1 MKQTIKLTESE
12 LRKMI
17 VNAINESMEEG
28 QDEIFDRTGKN
39 LRAAWEGFK
48 GYKGENEGNVFQNL
62 GNRLRNGIEG
72 YKDNNQWHHIDDLK
86 RELKQM
92 VDAGQLDARLTVG
105 QLIRNASIKRAGRQG
120 GNLDNAKATI
130 SNKRRVQGGQT
141 IKESI
146 DAVIDRVIN
155 EMIEK

>member
-1 MKQTIKLTESE
+1 MKQTVKLTESE
-12 LRKMI
+12 LREMI
-17 VNAINESMEEG
+17 VNAINENMEEG

-39 LRAAWEGFK
+39 LRAGWEGFK
-48 GYKGENEGNVFQNL
+48 GYKGENEGNIFQNL

-86 RELKQM
+86 KELKQM
-92 VDAGQLDARLTVG
+92 VDAGQLDARMTVG
-105 QLIRNASIKRAGRQG
+105 QLIRNANITRAGRKG
-120 GNLDNAKATI
+120 GNLDNVKATI
-130 SNKRRVQGGQT
+130 TKNRTAKGGRT

-146 DAVIDRVIN
+146 DVVIDRVIN